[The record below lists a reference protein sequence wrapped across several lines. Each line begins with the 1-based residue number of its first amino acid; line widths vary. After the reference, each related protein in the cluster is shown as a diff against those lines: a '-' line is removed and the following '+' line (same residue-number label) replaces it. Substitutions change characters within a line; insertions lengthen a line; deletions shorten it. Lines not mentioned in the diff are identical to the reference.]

1 MRRWDWGD
9 PAQDLEQSTDLGR
22 FFEADGEGN
31 CQRRMDAASP
41 TSHRSAI
48 IWPRPFLLFI
58 SFLPFSFPSLSLS
71 LSLSLSHHLS
81 GRFLCTGFH
90 FCCCCCCCYFY
101 FNLKFKPVEYFP
113 LLIKELDRS
122 HSQFS
127 LLLLLL
133 LLPLDIRPINFPVES
148 NELGNYSAQRW
159 LCSAQNIPRMAS
171 PDFSTGGYSPPFSQN
186 PTLYPGVEFFSWN
199 LNCHNQP

>member
-71 LSLSLSHHLS
+71 LSL
-81 GRFLCTGFH
+81 
-90 FCCCCCCCYFY
+90 Y
-101 FNLKFKPVEYFP
+101 
-113 LLIKELDRS
+113 
-122 HSQFS
+122 
-127 LLLLLL
+127 
-133 LLPLDIRPINFPVES
+133 PIIYPAVFFAP
-148 NELGNYSAQRW
+148 
-159 LCSAQNIPRMAS
+159 AS
-171 PDFSTGGYSPPFSQN
+171 IFVVVVAAATFISI
-186 PTLYPGVEFFSWN
+186 LN
-199 LNCHNQP
+199 LNPLNISPF